1 MILNLTPLPPKKTF
15 TVEFIWIRQ
24 VLSNHKIPFQR
35 QKWGNMLKSFKGI
48 LEVSK
53 VYLQAEE
60 QGEVVL
66 PMATRPH
73 YASILNED
81 WDPLDFVGRSLI

>member
-1 MILNLTPLPPKKTF
+1 MNETLT
-15 TVEFIWIRQ
+15 
-24 VLSNHKIPFQR
+24 
-35 QKWGNMLKSFKGI
+35 SF
-48 LEVSK
+48 
-53 VYLQAEE
+53 LQAEE

-81 WDPLDFVGRSLI
+81 WDPLDLVGRSLVYLAFLLLQTLLVSQQKPSICKNTLES

>member
-1 MILNLTPLPPKKTF
+1 MNETLTDF
-15 TVEFIWIRQ
+15 
-24 VLSNHKIPFQR
+24 
-35 QKWGNMLKSFKGI
+35 
-48 LEVSK
+48 
-53 VYLQAEE
+53 LQAEE

-81 WDPLDFVGRSLI
+81 WDPLDLVGRSLVQLLYSCKLSLFLSKNLPCAKTRLKAKNDLKLKISW

>member
-1 MILNLTPLPPKKTF
+1 MNETLTGF
-15 TVEFIWIRQ
+15 
-24 VLSNHKIPFQR
+24 
-35 QKWGNMLKSFKGI
+35 
-48 LEVSK
+48 
-53 VYLQAEE
+53 LQAEE

-81 WDPLDFVGRSLI
+81 WDPLDLVGRSLVQLLYSCKLSLFLSKNLPYMQKHA

>member
-1 MILNLTPLPPKKTF
+1 MNETGF
-15 TVEFIWIRQ
+15 
-24 VLSNHKIPFQR
+24 
-35 QKWGNMLKSFKGI
+35 
-48 LEVSK
+48 
-53 VYLQAEE
+53 LQAEE

-81 WDPLDFVGRSLI
+81 WDPLDLVGRSLVYLAFVLLQTFLASQ

>member
-1 MILNLTPLPPKKTF
+1 MNETLT
-15 TVEFIWIRQ
+15 
-24 VLSNHKIPFQR
+24 
-35 QKWGNMLKSFKGI
+35 SF
-48 LEVSK
+48 
-53 VYLQAEE
+53 LQAEE

-81 WDPLDFVGRSLI
+81 WDPLDLVGRSLVYFLAFVLLQTFLASQ

>member
-1 MILNLTPLPPKKTF
+1 MNETLTGF
-15 TVEFIWIRQ
+15 
-24 VLSNHKIPFQR
+24 
-35 QKWGNMLKSFKGI
+35 
-48 LEVSK
+48 
-53 VYLQAEE
+53 LQAEE

-81 WDPLDFVGRSLI
+81 WDPLDLVGRSLVYLAFALLQTLLASQ